1 MVGNGGGEDLEN
13 ALSHK
18 ARGLAAAILSS
29 SMCNSSQFIAP
40 PLPGHLS
47 TDMRW
52 TTPINRDR
60 SCDDNNINHNGMAIS
75 TDDLKR
81 DINLDSMFLNQHN
94 TQNNHRHHN
103 NRGQLPPEEMSTIM
117 MTSSHYLR
125 QEPEKTM
132 IMMMMANAGPGI
144 EQQASRNFAGSS
156 LDAAALLL
164 PHNKSSAQKS
174 SANVNF

>member
-1 MVGNGGGEDLEN
+1 M
-13 ALSHK
+13 
-18 ARGLAAAILSS
+18 
-29 SMCNSSQFIAP
+29 
-40 PLPGHLS
+40 
-47 TDMRW
+47 
-52 TTPINRDR
+52 
-60 SCDDNNINHNGMAIS
+60 
-75 TDDLKR
+75 
-81 DINLDSMFLNQHN
+81 DSMFLNQHN
-94 TQNNHRHHN
+94 TQNNNRHHN

-117 MTSSHYLR
+117 R

-174 SANVNF
+174 SANVNL